1 LTKKEVILD
10 TNAVL
15 RFITGDNTEKCLRVS
30 EMIDTS
36 DCIVPVEVIAE
47 AVYNLEK
54 FYKHSRQLIA
64 AEIKDFIAIREN
76 LVFEENVVRYGCNT
90 FASTNLD
97 FVDCL
102 LVGYA
107 NVKGNPVF
115 TFDDYLN
122 KELGHNAINQ
132 EMRK

>member
-1 LTKKEVILD
+1 LTNKEIILD

-15 RFITGDNTEKCLRVS
+15 RFITGDNIEKCQKVS
-30 EMIDTS
+30 NLINTS
-36 DCIVPVEVIAE
+36 DCIVPIEVIAE

-54 FYKHSRQLIA
+54 FYKHPRKFIA
-64 AEIKDFIAIREN
+64 AEIKDFIAIKEN
-76 LVFEENVVRYGCNT
+76 FVSEENVVRYGCNT

-102 LVGYA
+102 LVAYA

-122 KELGHNAINQ
+122 KQLEHNALNQ
-132 EMRK
+132 QP

>member
-1 LTKKEVILD
+1 MTTKEVILD

-15 RFITGDNTEKCLRVS
+15 RFITGDNIEKCQKVS
-30 EMIDTS
+30 DILDNS

-47 AVYNLEK
+47 AVYNLDK
-54 FYKHSRQLIA
+54 CYKHSRQLIA
-64 AEIKDFIAIREN
+64 AEIKDFIAIKGN
-76 LVFEENVVRYGCNT
+76 LVTEENVVRYGCNM

-102 LVGYA
+102 LIGYA

-115 TFDDYLN
+115 SFDDSLI
-122 KELGHNAINQ
+122 KKLEHNAFIQ
-132 EMRK
+132 GQG